1 MRMIAP
7 DLITIL
13 ESKRT
18 VRAFTQDKARGS
30 LGCFV
35 RPGFTLL
42 ELTMSLV
49 VTAIILGA
57 LTSAMLLASQ
67 IIPNE
72 DGPAEATIAANEIAQ
87 QFAGELY
94 YAHTVTKRSA
104 HEVTFWVA
112 DRGGDLTPETIRY
125 AWSGEPGDPL
135 TRQYND
141 GDPAAVLDNVQH
153 MDLTYEVREITEEIP
168 SLPNES
174 AEMKLAAY
182 EGLIDLRDSR
192 VTSNN
197 WIGQCFQPILPP
209 DILSWRITRVRVQAQ
224 KTGGKGGVSM
234 VQLRPADGNGKPSS
248 TVLVEVPMYESDL
261 SKGYAWQELSFGNAP
276 WMGPSQELC
285 VVIRQIGKGGSSA
298 EISYDNQ
305 GGLGLVRSTDGGAT
319 WTRQT
324 GMSMLY
330 HAYGT
335 MTTAAPPVIDKRYL
349 LTGAQIT
356 LEVGSSPPAR
366 VLTSTRILNEPE
378 VAAP

>member
-1 MRMIAP
+1 MI
-7 DLITIL
+7 
-13 ESKRT
+13 ERNGN
-18 VRAFTQDKARGS
+18 TQKAARRS
-30 LGCFV
+30 LQPPYVFV

-94 YAHTVTKRSA
+94 YAQTVTKRSA
-104 HEVTFWVA
+104 RKVEFWVA
-112 DRGGDLTPETIRY
+112 DRDGDLMPEMIRY

-135 TRQYND
+135 TRRYND
-141 GDPAAVLDNVQH
+141 GDAAAVLDNVLN
-153 MDLTYEVREITEEIP
+153 MDLTYEIKEIIEETP

-182 EGLIDLRDSR
+182 EDLGSLADYR
-192 VTSNN
+192 VTSSN
-197 WIGQCFQPILPP
+197 WIGQCFQPVLPP
-209 DILSWRITRVRVQAQ
+209 DVLSWRITRVRIQAH
-224 KTGGKGGVSM
+224 KTGGAGGVSM
-234 VQLRPADGNGKPSS
+234 IQLRPANGNGTPSS
-248 TVLVEVPMYESDL
+248 TVLAEVPMYESDL
-261 SKGYAWQELSFGNAP
+261 TKSYSWQEFSYGNAT
-276 WMGPSQELC
+276 WLQPSQELC
-285 VVIRQIGKGGSSA
+285 VVIQQIGKGGASA
-298 EISYDNQ
+298 QINYGNQ
-305 GGLGLVRSTDGGAT
+305 GNTGLVRSTDGGAT

-335 MTTAAPPVIDKRYL
+335 MTTAAPP
-349 LTGAQIT
+349 
-356 LEVGSSPPAR
+356 SS
-366 VLTSTRILNEPE
+366 TSGTF
-378 VAAP
+378 

>member
-1 MRMIAP
+1 MIRLYRNTPKTAR
-7 DLITIL
+7 
-13 ESKRT
+13 RT
-18 VRAFTQDKARGS
+18 LRSPRAFA
-30 LGCFV
+30 

-67 IIPNE
+67 IIPDD

-94 YAHTVTKRSA
+94 YAHTVTARSA

-141 GDPAAVLDNVQH
+141 GGSAAVLDNVQH
-153 MDLTYEVREITEEIP
+153 MDLTYEMQESIEEIP
-168 SLPNES
+168 SLPNET

-182 EGLIDLRDSR
+182 EGLIDLRDFR
-192 VTSNN
+192 VTSSN
-197 WIGQCFQPILPP
+197 WIGQCFQPMLPP
-209 DILSWRITRVRVQAQ
+209 DVLSWRITRVRVPAH

-248 TVLVEVPMYESDL
+248 IVLSEVPLYESDL
-261 SKGYAWQELSFGNAP
+261 AKGYTWQELSFGNAP
-276 WMGPSQELC
+276 WLKPSQELC

-298 EISYDNQ
+298 EINHDNQ
-305 GGLGLVRSTDGGAT
+305 GGPGLVRSTDGGAT
-319 WTRQT
+319 WTRET
-324 GMSMLY
+324 ARSMLY

-335 MTTAAPPVIDKRYL
+335 MTTVAPPVIDKRYL
-349 LTGAQIT
+349 IIGAGIT
-356 LEVGSSPPAR
+356 LEVRSSPPAR
-366 VLTSTRILNEPE
+366 VLTSTKILNEPE
-378 VAAP
+378 VATP

>member
-7 DLITIL
+7 DFITVL

-18 VRAFTQDKARGS
+18 VRAFAQAKARGS
-30 LGCFV
+30 LDCFV

-42 ELTMSLV
+42 ELTTSLV

-67 IIPNE
+67 IIPNK

-94 YAHTVTKRSA
+94 YAQTVTERSA
-104 HEVTFWVA
+104 KEVRFRVA
-112 DRGGDLTPETIRY
+112 DRDGDLTPETIRY

-141 GDPAAVLDNVQH
+141 GGPAAVLDNVQN
-153 MDLTYEVREITEEIP
+153 MDLSYEIQEIIEETP

-174 AEMKLAAY
+174 AEMELSGYEDLDKLVN
-182 EGLIDLRDSR
+182 SR
-192 VTSNN
+192 VTNSN
-197 WIGQCFQPILPP
+197 WIGQCFQPVLPP
-209 DILSWRITRVRVQAQ
+209 DVLSWRITRVRFPAH
-224 KTGGKGGVSM
+224 KTGGKGGVSL

-248 TVLVEVPMYESDL
+248 TVLAETPMYESDL
-261 SKGYAWQELSFGNAP
+261 AKSYTWQELSYGNAP
-276 WMGPSQELC
+276 WMGPSEELC

-298 EISYDNQ
+298 EINYDSL
-305 GGLGLVRSTDGGAT
+305 GGPGLVRSTDGGAT

-335 MTTAAPPVIDKRYL
+335 MTTAAAPVIDKRYL

-366 VLTSTRILNEPE
+366 ALTSTKILNRPE
-378 VAAP
+378 VPAP